1 MIAPRGGHDA
11 AHLGAIAL
19 QTVEIGDAAAD
30 LECAGRRMVLMLDP
44 DFAAGTGSEQGPGI
58 ACGGGECRMHESGG
72 GFKLGK
78 GEHARRIAQDPAEI
92 QGPDKE
98 KGRPADAGAALLFS
112 RG

>member
-1 MIAPRGGHDA
+1 
-11 AHLGAIAL
+11 
-19 QTVEIGDAAAD
+19 
-30 LECAGRRMVLMLDP
+30 
-44 DFAAGTGSEQGPGI
+44 
-58 ACGGGECRMHESGG
+58 MHESGG